1 MIKLAILG
9 IENSHAKCFASVLA
23 PKKGRK
29 LFKDVELIGVYG
41 DPNEEGFS
49 EGVDG
54 MEKVSDCPIYSDDY
68 NRFLDEADAIMVTAR
83 HGANHFKYAKKY
95 IEKGIPV
102 WIDKPFTCSVE
113 EVDEMVALAKK
124 SGCLLCGGSSLEY
137 AAPVLKLSEYVKDKK
152 SEIVGGHVTAPVNME
167 NAYGGFWFYTQHL
180 VAMIMTVFGYDIKS
194 VTAIKDKNG
203 VHAIYS
209 YDEFSVSAY
218 FGTSYSVSV
227 YSNVVGVTAEVFGLD
242 ADYFVPELKAF
253 YEVLKSGKADK
264 TEKQIKAPVYVLDA
278 TIRAYTENKE
288 IVLKNF

>member
-41 DPNEEGFS
+41 DPAEDGFS
-49 EGVDG
+49 EGAEMVKD
-54 MEKVSDCPIYSDDY
+54 VSDCPIYSDDY

-83 HGANHFKYAKKY
+83 HGANHFKYAKSY
-95 IEKGIPV
+95 IEKGISV

-113 EVDEMVALAKK
+113 EVDEMVELAKK
-124 SGCLLCGGSSLEY
+124 SGCLLCGASSLEY
-137 AAPVLKLSEYVKDKK
+137 TKSVVKLAEYVKDNKAD
-152 SEIVGGHVTAPVNME
+152 IIGGHVTAPVSME

-194 VTAIKDKNG
+194 VTAVKDKNG
-203 VHAIYS
+203 VHAVYN
-209 YDEFSVSAY
+209 YDDYSVSAY
-218 FGTSYSVSV
+218 FGTNYSVSV
-227 YSNVVGVTAEVFGLD
+227 YSKTSGVTADVFSLTS
-242 ADYFVPELKAF
+242 DYFVPELKAF

-278 TIRAYTENKE
+278 TIKAYTENKE
-288 IVLKNF
+288 IVF